1 MLRVPKKQAEKPQ
14 QDRLFPAGVWMM
26 SIEDVRVRTAPDFM
40 LRNDPDSDRPPQVA
54 HEDNELMGVQ
64 FGEAQ
69 PLEDGQEE
77 VGNQKFFHD
86 FLTRDGNVAIMDG
99 VSNVVE
105 AGCGWKVQSDGKW
118 LTNLALALG
127 AVVEYSDG
135 MSPTD
140 DFVRQLQAG
149 EFKGHKVVLEVRHR
163 EWTSKT
169 GKKGVSAELV
179 AFSPAA

>member
-14 QDRLFPAGVWMM
+14 QDRLFPAGVWMV

-40 LRNDPDSDRPPQVA
+40 LREPDSGAPPQVA
-54 HEDNELMGVQ
+54 NEANEVTGVQ

-86 FLTRDGNVAIMDG
+86 FVTKDGNVGIMDG
-99 VSNVVE
+99 VKDVVE
-105 AGCGWKVQSDGKW
+105 AGCGWRVQSDGKW

-135 MSPTD
+135 VSPTD
-140 DFVRQLQAG
+140 DFLRQLQAD
-149 EFKGHKVVLEVRHR
+149 EFKGHKVVIEVRHR

-169 GKKGVSAELV
+169 GKSGVSAELI